1 VNQMAKE
8 NDTNDADDKDLDD
21 KSKDKDSDAGDGK
34 EKSDDGDG
42 QEKLTKT
49 DIQTMVTDAI
59 TAAVKDVITPEIDR
73 RISGAAKTIYK
84 KAGIKEDSDDSN
96 KGNDADAE
104 SAAARLKDRQEMV
117 AVYAESTI
125 KEDLGKLTED
135 QQNLID
141 TLIGVEIGK
150 TPIEEGQTVKDHG
163 KIIGTSVLKIY
174 KKHNEAI
181 VNQTKDALKKSGQL
195 IEVGEPGRTQ
205 QKGSDFDQGQKI
217 AEKRHPKKKE

>member
-1 VNQMAKE
+1 MAKE

-34 EKSDDGDG
+34 EKSDDGNG
-42 QEKLTKT
+42 QEKLTKA
-49 DIQTMVTDAI
+49 DIQTMVTEAI

-96 KGNDADAE
+96 KGNDADTE

-135 QQNLID
+135 QQTLID
-141 TLIGVEIGK
+141 TLIGVEIVK

-163 KIIGTSVLKIY
+163 KIIGANVLKIY

-181 VNQTKDALKKSGQL
+181 INQTKDALKKSGQL
-195 IEVGEPGRTQ
+195 LEVGEPGRTQ

-217 AEKRHPKKKE
+217 AEQRHPKKKE